1 MTNTAALIA
10 KARALHALHTP
21 GQPLVLANVW
31 DIPSARIVQEAGARA
46 LATTSSG
53 ISWELGA
60 ADGDHLGRDRAV
72 EAVRSIA
79 GAVELPVT
87 ADIERG
93 YGELPK
99 DVAVT
104 VHAILEAG
112 AVGINI
118 EDSVGAGLLTD
129 EEMAERIAAA
139 RAAADEAGVP
149 LFINARTDTYLRQV
163 GEQEGRL
170 AETVRRAAVYRE
182 AGADGIF
189 VPGVVAV
196 GTVKELVDAIDA
208 PLNVLAGPGAPG
220 VSEFA
225 GLGVARISVGG
236 RIAEAVHGL
245 VRRAAKEVLTTGGY
259 TQMAGAIEYGELNE
273 LFA

>member
-1 MTNTAALIA
+1 MTDTAPLIA

-21 GQPLVLANVW
+21 GRPLILANVW
-31 DIPSARIVQEAGARA
+31 DIPSARIIQDAGATA

-60 ADGDHLGRDRAV
+60 ADGDHLDRGRAV
-72 EAVRSIA
+72 EAVRRIA
-79 GAVELPVT
+79 ESVDLPVT
-87 ADIERG
+87 ADVERG
-93 YGELPK
+93 YGETPQ

-104 VHAILEAG
+104 VREVLAAG

-118 EDSVGAGLLTD
+118 EDSVDGGLRPA

-139 RAAADEAGVP
+139 RAAADAVGVP
-149 LFINARTDTYLRQV
+149 LFVNARTDTYLRQI
-163 GEQEGRL
+163 GPAEGRL
-170 AETVRRAAVYRE
+170 AETLERAARYKE

-189 VPGVVAV
+189 VPGVVDL
-196 GTVKELVDAIDA
+196 GLVKELAGGIDA
-208 PLNVLAGPGAPG
+208 PLNVLAGPGAPE
-220 VSEFA
+220 VSAFA
-225 GLGVARISVGG
+225 GVGVARVSVGG

-245 VRRAAKEVLTTGGY
+245 VRRAAEEVLRTGGY

-273 LFA
+273 LFG

>member
-10 KARALHALHTP
+10 KARALQALHIP

-31 DIPSARIVQEAGARA
+31 DIPSARIVQDAGATA

-53 ISWELGA
+53 VSWELGA
-60 ADGDHLGRDRAV
+60 ADGDHLDRDRAV
-72 EAVRSIA
+72 EAVRRIA
-79 GAVELPVT
+79 GAVELPVS

-93 YGELPK
+93 YGELPA
-99 DVAVT
+99 DVAET
-104 VHAILEAG
+104 VRAILGAG

-118 EDSVGAGLLTD
+118 EDSVGAGLRPA

-139 RAAADEAGVP
+139 RAAADDAGVP
-149 LFINARTDTYLRQV
+149 LFVNARTDTYLRQV
-163 GEQEGRL
+163 GEADARL
-170 AETVRRAAVYRE
+170 AETLRRAAVYRE

-189 VPGVVAV
+189 VPGVVAP
-196 GTVKELVDAIDA
+196 GTVKELVDGIEA
-208 PLNVLAGPGAPG
+208 PLNILAGPGAPD
-220 VSEFA
+220 VREFA

-245 VRRAAKEVLTTGGY
+245 VRRAAKEVLAGGGY
-259 TQMAGAIEYGELNE
+259 TQMADAMEYGELNE
-273 LFA
+273 LLG

>member
-21 GQPLVLANVW
+21 GRPLVLANVW
-31 DIPSARIVQEAGARA
+31 DIPSARIVQDAGAAA

-53 ISWELGA
+53 VSWELGA
-60 ADGDHLGRDRAV
+60 ADGDHLERERAV
-72 EAVRSIA
+72 EAVSRITA
-79 GAVELPVT
+79 AVELPVT

-93 YGELPK
+93 YGERPE
-99 DVAVT
+99 DVAAT
-104 VHAILEAG
+104 VRAVFGAG
-112 AVGINI
+112 AVGVNL
-118 EDSVGAGLLTD
+118 EDSVDGGLRPA

-149 LFINARTDTYLRQV
+149 LFLNARTDTYLRQA
-163 GEQEGRL
+163 GEESGRL
-170 AETVRRAAVYRE
+170 AETLRRAAVYRE

-189 VPGVVAV
+189 VPGVVDL
-196 GTVKELVDAIDA
+196 GLVKELVDGIDA
-208 PLNVLAGPGAPG
+208 PLNVLAGPGAPEVG
-220 VSEFA
+220 EFA
-225 GLGVARISVGG
+225 GAGVARVSVGG

-259 TQMAGAIEYGELNE
+259 THMAGAIEYGELNE
-273 LFA
+273 LFG

>member
-31 DIPSARIVQEAGARA
+31 DIPSARIVQEAGATA

-60 ADGDHLGRDRAV
+60 ADGDHLERERAV
-72 EAVRSIA
+72 EAVRKIA

-189 VPGVVAV
+189 VPGVVAL

-259 TQMAGAIEYGELNE
+259 TQMTDAIEYGELNE
-273 LFA
+273 LFG

>member
-1 MTNTAALIA
+1 MTETDTLIA

-21 GQPLVLANVW
+21 GNPLVLANVW
-31 DIPSARIVQEAGARA
+31 DLPSARIVQEAGATA

-53 ISWELGA
+53 VAWELGA
-60 ADGDHLGRDRAV
+60 ADGDHLERERAI
-72 EAVRSIA
+72 EAVRAIA
-79 GAVELPVT
+79 AAVELPVT

-93 YGELPK
+93 YGERPE

-104 VHAILEAG
+104 VRAVLGAG

-118 EDSVGAGLLTD
+118 EDSVGSGLRPA

-149 LFINARTDTYLRQV
+149 LFINARTDPYLRQI
-163 GEQEGRL
+163 GAEDGRL
-170 AETVRRAAVYRE
+170 AETLRRAAAYRE

-189 VPGVVAV
+189 VPGVVAP
-196 GTVKELVDAIDA
+196 GLVKELVDGIDA
-208 PLNVLAGPGAPG
+208 PLNVLAGPGAPAVG
-220 VSEFA
+220 EFA
-225 GLGVARISVGG
+225 GLGVARVSVGG

-245 VRRAAKEVLTTGGY
+245 VRRAAEEVLATGGY
-259 TQMAGAIEYGELNE
+259 TQMAGGLTYGELNE
-273 LFA
+273 LFG

>member
-1 MTNTAALIA
+1 MTNTAALVA

-31 DIPSARIVQEAGARA
+31 DIPSARIVQDAGATA

-53 ISWELGA
+53 VSWELGA
-60 ADGDHLGRDRAV
+60 ADGDHLHRDAAV
-72 EAVRSIA
+72 EAVRRIA
-79 GAVELPVT
+79 AAVELPVS

-93 YGELPK
+93 YGHTPEE
-99 DVAVT
+99 VAVT
-104 VHAILEAG
+104 VRAVIEAG

-118 EDSVGAGLLTD
+118 EDSVDTGLRGT

-139 RAAADEAGVP
+139 RAAADGVGVP
-149 LFINARTDTYLRQV
+149 LFINARTDVYLHRI
-163 GEQEGRL
+163 GEAEGRL

-189 VPGVVAV
+189 VPGVVEQ
-196 GTVKELVDAIDA
+196 GLVKELVDGIDA
-208 PLNVLAGPGAPG
+208 PLNVLVGAGAPT
-220 VSEFA
+220 VEEFA

-245 VRRAAKEVLTTGGY
+245 VQRAARELLTTGGY
-259 TQMAGAIEYGELNE
+259 TQLTGALEYGELNE
-273 LFA
+273 LLG